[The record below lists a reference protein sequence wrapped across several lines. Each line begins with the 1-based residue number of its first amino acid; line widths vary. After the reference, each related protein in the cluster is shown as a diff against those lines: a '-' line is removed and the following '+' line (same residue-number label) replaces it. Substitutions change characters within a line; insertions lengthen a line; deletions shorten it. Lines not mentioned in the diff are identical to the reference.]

1 MRPRP
6 EFVQRA
12 AGAGAAPAAAGAAS
26 PAGAPPEGGVVTNP
40 MRVMPERRAEAMT
53 LASVS

>member
-1 MRPRP
+1 MSAFDPAREPYLTRALGG
-6 EFVQRA
+6 VQLV
-12 AGAGAAPAAAGAAS
+12 AGR
-26 PAGAPPEGGVVTNP
+26 AGAPPEGGVVTNP